1 MKTKNGL
8 DTLAR
13 PSAST
18 PAINAFTLESLF
30 RDVERIRQTQP
41 LIHNVTNLV
50 VMSTTANILLALGA
64 APLMA
69 HAQEELDE
77 IIQIAQALVINIGT
91 LDKNWLAAIE
101 QAQLAALKRGIPIV
115 FDPVG
120 AGASAYRTTSALSII
135 RRGVDVIRG
144 NASEIMSLLDTSITT
159 KGVDTTQAS
168 HDAVASAQTL
178 AQQYSCIVIVSGQS
192 DFIVSASRC
201 VALDYG
207 TPLLTRVI
215 GMGCSLTAMI
225 ASFLSINP
233 DRFNAAIHAMAW
245 MGLVSEVAEKKCYG
259 PGSFYTHLLDSLYTM
274 QKAELQNLLKTDT
287 AVR

>member
-1 MKTKNGL
+1 MKTKNCL

-30 RDVERIRQTQP
+30 CDVERIRQTQP
-41 LIHNVTNLV
+41 LIHNITNLV
-50 VMSTTANILLALGA
+50 VMPTTANILLALGA
-64 APLMA
+64 APIMA

-77 IIQIAQALVINIGT
+77 IIQITQALVINIGT
-91 LDKNWLAAIE
+91 LDETWLAAIE

-115 FDPVG
+115 LDPVG
-120 AGASAYRTTSALSII
+120 AGASAYRTRSALNII

-144 NASEIMSLLDTSITT
+144 NASEIMALLDTSIIT

-168 HDAVASAQTL
+168 NHAVASAQTL
-178 AQQYSCIVIVSGQS
+178 AQQYSCIVVVSGKI
-192 DFIVSASRC
+192 DFIVSESQC

-207 TPLLTRVI
+207 TPLLTKVV

-233 DRFNAAIHAMAW
+233 DRFNAAVHAMAW

-259 PGSFYTHLLDSLYTM
+259 PGSFYTHLLDCFYAL
-274 QKAELQNLLKTDT
+274 QKAELQNLLKTNV
-287 AVR
+287 AL